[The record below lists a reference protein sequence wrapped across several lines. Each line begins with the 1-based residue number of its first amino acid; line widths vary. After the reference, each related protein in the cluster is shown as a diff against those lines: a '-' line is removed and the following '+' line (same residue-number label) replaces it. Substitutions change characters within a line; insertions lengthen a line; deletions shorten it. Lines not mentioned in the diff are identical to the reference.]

1 MVIIIIIIAS
11 NLPSSPFSPLPRDS
25 NFSKFKRVR
34 GEIETDPRVP
44 PLPRDK
50 TRTES
55 GIRKIERTKL
65 RIVRSKNNG

>member
-44 PLPRDK
+44 RDK

>member
-1 MVIIIIIIAS
+1 MIIIIIIIAS
-11 NLPSSPFSPLPRDS
+11 NLPFSPLPRDS

-44 PLPRDK
+44 PVPRDK